1 MKADD
6 HPPAAGQPAGRERP
20 GLGESVPPPGPA
32 LGEPARPQ
40 GPGLGESARPQGP
53 GLGEPASQVGP
64 GLGESGSQVGPG
76 LDEAMLASDPVVQ
89 FTGWLAEAE
98 AAGLPEPNAMVLS
111 TVTGSGRPR
120 ARSVLLKSHGQDG
133 FTFYTNR
140 TSAKIQDLSGNPWA
154 CLLFPWYALRRQ
166 VIIQGAVSPLPERES
181 EPYFH
186 SRPHGSQ
193 LGAWASRQSSV
204 IGSRAV
210 LDDRYA
216 RLEQRWPAGTAVPM
230 PSFWGGYRL
239 RHDIVEFWQG
249 RTNRLHDR
257 LRYRRQG
264 SHWIVERLA
273 P

>member
-1 MKADD
+1 MNTDD
-6 HPPAAGQPAGRERP
+6 QPSGPGQPARP
-20 GLGESVPPPGPA
+20 AGAAAPGDLG
-32 LGEPARPQ
+32 
-40 GPGLGESARPQGP
+40 
-53 GLGEPASQVGP
+53 
-64 GLGESGSQVGPG
+64 GPG
-76 LDEAMLASDPVVQ
+76 LDEAMLAPDPVAQ
-89 FTGWLAEAE
+89 FSGWLAEAA

-111 TVTGSGRPR
+111 TVTEAGRPR

-133 FTFYTNR
+133 FVFYTNR
-140 TSAKIQDLSGNPWA
+140 TSAKAQDLSGNPWA
-154 CLLFPWYALRRQ
+154 CLLFPWYALHRQ
-166 VIIQGAVSPLPERES
+166 VIIQGAVSPLSEAES

-186 SRPHGSQ
+186 SRAHGSQ

-216 RLEQRWPAGTAVPM
+216 RLEQRWPEGTIVPM

-239 RHDIVEFWQG
+239 RHDVVEFWQG
-249 RTNRLHDR
+249 RANRLHDR

-264 SHWIVERLA
+264 THWAVERLA

>member
-6 HPPAAGQPAGRERP
+6 HPPAAGQQAGPEH
-20 GLGESVPPPGPA
+20 LS
-32 LGEPARPQ
+32 LGEPAP
-40 GPGLGESARPQGP
+40 PQGP
-53 GLGEPASQVGP
+53 GLGEPAPPRGSGLGEPASQVGS
-64 GLGESGSQVGPG
+64 GLGEPAPQVG

-89 FTGWLAEAE
+89 FAGWLADAE

-140 TSAKIQDLSGNPWA
+140 TSAKVQDLSGNPWA

-166 VIIQGAVSPLPERES
+166 VIIQGAVSPLSERES

-204 IGSRAV
+204 IGTRAV

-216 RLEQRWPAGTAVPM
+216 RLEQRWPAGTGVPM

-239 RHDIVEFWQG
+239 RHDVVEFWQG